1 MINNKFYVAFLEE
14 TVQKHDY
21 NCELIGLAL
30 ARLFPNPYG
39 KDGAFDLDKY
49 FLVTI
54 WKLLTCEEIFE
65 LKMEDGMCVIGS
77 HVPPLYESLRYDPD
91 KYLQRLSRIFSMY
104 KDIIQGYLRGYKI
117 NAYVEINH
125 NNFLYLKV
133 KRAGGNESVI
143 TSIDERVQDP

>member
-14 TVQKHDY
+14 TIQKHDY
-21 NCELIGLAL
+21 NYELIGLAL
-30 ARLFPNPYG
+30 ARLFPNPYS

-65 LKMEDGMCVIGS
+65 LKMEDGICVIGS
-77 HVPPLYESLRYDPD
+77 HVPPLYESFRYDPD
-91 KYLQRLSRIFSMY
+91 KYLQRLSRVFSMY
-104 KDIIQGYLRGYKI
+104 KNIIQGYLRGYKI
-117 NAYVEINH
+117 NACVEINH

-133 KRAGGNESVI
+133 KRAGDNESII
-143 TSIDERVQDP
+143 TSTDECVQDP